1 MFEKQVMELK
11 YLSNP
16 EKNKKTRDLFA
27 VHYGNCKIDGLR
39 SEFAPLKWIL
49 NEILRTEN
57 GNPTEPQMNSILS
70 LLKSISIENLP
81 MQSTG

>member
-39 SEFAPLKWIL
+39 SEFAPLK
-49 NEILRTEN
+49 
-57 GNPTEPQMNSILS
+57 
-70 LLKSISIENLP
+70 
-81 MQSTG
+81 